1 MQAKSFFYSSRATLK
16 GDELYEARLAEALD
30 AVEEFLASVGSVPA
44 RVEEDERLI
53 RELEEEAEEFKR
65 LGLI

>member
-1 MQAKSFFYSSRATLK
+1 M
-16 GDELYEARLAEALD
+16 D